1 MEDVINQL
9 LSSVRGIWKYRWHAV
24 AVAWLVGMAGWI
36 RAYSMPDEYQT
47 TVRVFV
53 DTQTI
58 LKPLLS
64 NMTSVPNVEQQ
75 VAIMSLTL
83 LSRPNVERVMRM
95 VDLDVRATTARE
107 HEQLVEQLVEQLMSK
122 IKISGTAAY
131 DIYAISYQDKNPK
144 LVRDVVQSLLTIF
157 VEGSFK
163 GKRGDSQKAVQF
175 IDEQIKNYEDRLVA
189 AENMVKEFKLRNSTL
204 LPRQGVD
211 YGAQLAIAAD
221 HLSAARLE
229 LLEAEQARAAIKA
242 EVSGD
247 APLMS
252 VEQRPASVPNP
263 EIDTRIAAIHKSLDA
278 LRLQF
283 TEQHPDIL
291 AARRLLAQLEARKIE
306 ENKLKMNDGD
316 PGKNYSPML
325 QQLKVALTEADARV
339 AAMTARVNEY
349 TARRARLLA
358 QSNAVPEVE
367 SQLAQLNRDYEINKD
382 NYEKLIGRR
391 EAARLSGD
399 LSSTTEMM
407 SFKIIDPP
415 TMPIAPIGPNRL
427 LFYTIAF
434 LAALGAGP
442 GIALLISQSRP
453 AFLGPGV
460 MREITG
466 LPVLGTVAMNWTEPE
481 KIKRRR
487 SQYLFAVSIAG
498 LVAVYAAV
506 MASALLKN

>member
-1 MEDVINQL
+1 MEDFISQL

-24 AVAWLVGMAGWI
+24 AVAWLVGAAGWI
-36 RAYSMPDEYQT
+36 KAYSMADEYQT
-47 TVRVFV
+47 TARVFV

-75 VAIMSLTL
+75 VAIMSRTL

-107 HEQLVEQLVEQLMSK
+107 HEQQVEKLISK

-221 HLSAARLE
+221 RLSAARLE
-229 LLEAEQARAAIKA
+229 LLEAEQSRAAIKA
-242 EVSGD
+242 QVSGD
-247 APLMS
+247 ALLMS
-252 VEQRPASVPNP
+252 IEQRPASVPNP
-263 EIDTRIAAIHKSLDA
+263 EIDTRIAAVNKNLDA
-278 LRLQF
+278 LRLQY

-291 AARRLLAQLEARKIE
+291 AARRLMAQLEARKIE
-306 ENKLKMNDGD
+306 DNKLKMSDGD

-349 TARRARLLA
+349 TTRHARLFA

-391 EAARLSGD
+391 EAAKLSGD

-415 TMPIAPIGPNRL
+415 TMPVAPIGPNRL

-434 LAALGAGP
+434 LMALGAGP
-442 GIALLISQSRP
+442 GVALLISQSRP

-466 LPVLGTVAMNWTEPE
+466 LPVLGTVSMNWTEPE

-487 SQYLFAVSIAG
+487 AQYLFAMSIAG
-498 LVAVYAAV
+498 LVTVYAV
-506 MASALLKN
+506 MMASALLRS

>member
-1 MEDVINQL
+1 MEDLISQL

-24 AVAWLVGMAGWI
+24 AVAWMVALGGWI
-36 RAYSMPDEYQT
+36 KAYSMPDEYQT
-47 TVRVFV
+47 TARVFV

-75 VAIMSLTL
+75 VAIMSRTL

-95 VDLDVRATTARE
+95 VDLDVRATTARA
-107 HEQLVEQLVEQLMSK
+107 HEKQVETLMSK

-131 DIYAISYQDKNPK
+131 DIYAISYQDRNPK

-221 HLSAARLE
+221 HLGAARLE

-242 EVSGD
+242 QVTGD
-247 APLMS
+247 ALLMS
-252 VEQRPASVPNP
+252 IEQRPASLPNP
-263 EIDTRIAAIHKSLDA
+263 EIDTRIAAVNKSLDA
-278 LRLQF
+278 LRLQY

-291 AARRLLAQLEARKIE
+291 SARRLLAQLEARKIE
-306 ENKLKMNDGD
+306 ENKLRMSDGD

-349 TARRARLLA
+349 TARHARLLA

-391 EAARLSGD
+391 EAAKLSGD

-442 GIALLISQSRP
+442 GVALLISQSRP

-466 LPVLGTVAMNWTEPE
+466 LPVLGTVSMNWTEPE

-487 SQYLFAVSIAG
+487 GQYMFGMSIAG
-498 LVAVYAAV
+498 LAAVYAV
-506 MASALLKN
+506 MMASALMRS

>member
-1 MEDVINQL
+1 MEDFISQL
-9 LSSVRGIWKYRWHAV
+9 LSNVRGIWKYRWHAV
-24 AVAWLVGMAGWI
+24 AVAWLVAVAGWI
-36 RAYSMPDEYQT
+36 KAYSMPDEYQT
-47 TVRVFV
+47 TARVFV

-75 VAIMSLTL
+75 VAIMSRTL

-107 HEQLVEQLVEQLMSK
+107 HEKQVEALMSK

-131 DIYAISYQDKNPK
+131 DIYAISYQDNNPK

-221 HLSAARLE
+221 HLSAAKLE

-242 EVSGD
+242 QVSGD
-247 APLMS
+247 ALLMS
-252 VEQRPASVPNP
+252 IEQRPASLPNP
-263 EIDTRIAAIHKSLDA
+263 EIDTRIAAVNKSLDA
-278 LRLQF
+278 LRLQY

-291 AARRLLAQLEARKIE
+291 SARRLLAQLEARKVE
-306 ENKLKMNDGD
+306 ENKLRMSDGD

-339 AAMTARVNEY
+339 AAMTARVSEY
-349 TARRARLLA
+349 TARHARLLA

-391 EAARLSGD
+391 EAAKLSGD

-442 GIALLISQSRP
+442 GVALLISQSRP

-460 MREITG
+460 MREVTG
-466 LPVLGTVAMNWTEPE
+466 LPVLGTVSMNWTEPE

-487 SQYLFAVSIAG
+487 GQYLFGSSIAG
-498 LVAVYAAV
+498 LVAVYAV
-506 MASALLKN
+506 MVASALLKS

>member
-1 MEDVINQL
+1 MEDLISQL
-9 LSSVRGIWKYRWHAV
+9 LSNVRGIWKYRWHAV
-24 AVAWLVGMAGWI
+24 AVAWLVAMAGWI
-36 RAYSMPDEYQT
+36 KAYSMPDEYQT
-47 TVRVFV
+47 TARVFV

-75 VAIMSLTL
+75 VAIMSRTL

-107 HEQLVEQLVEQLMSK
+107 HEKQVESLMSK

-221 HLSAARLE
+221 HLSAAKLE

-242 EVSGD
+242 QVSGD
-247 APLMS
+247 ALLMS
-252 VEQRPASVPNP
+252 IEQRPASLPNP
-263 EIDTRIAAIHKSLDA
+263 EIDTRIAAVNKSLDA
-278 LRLQF
+278 LRLQY

-291 AARRLLAQLEARKIE
+291 SARRLLAQLEARKVE
-306 ENKLKMNDGD
+306 ENKLRMSDGD

-349 TARRARLLA
+349 TARHARLLA

-391 EAARLSGD
+391 EAAKLSGD

-442 GIALLISQSRP
+442 GVALLISQSRP

-460 MREITG
+460 MREVTG
-466 LPVLGTVAMNWTEPE
+466 LPVLGTVSMNWTEPE

-487 SQYLFAVSIAG
+487 GQYLFGSSIAG
-498 LVAVYAAV
+498 LVAVYAV
-506 MASALLKN
+506 MMASALLKS

>member
-1 MEDVINQL
+1 MEDLISQL

-24 AVAWLVGMAGWI
+24 AVAWVVALGGWI
-36 RAYSMPDEYQT
+36 KAYSMPDEFQT
-47 TVRVFV
+47 TARVFV

-75 VAIMSLTL
+75 VAIMSRTL

-107 HEQLVEQLVEQLMSK
+107 HEKQVELLMSK

-131 DIYAISYQDKNPK
+131 DIYAISYQDNNPK

-242 EVSGD
+242 QVTGD
-247 APLMS
+247 ALLMS
-252 VEQRPASVPNP
+252 IEQRPASVPNP
-263 EIDTRIAAIHKSLDA
+263 EIDTRIAAINKSLDS
-278 LRLQF
+278 LRLQY

-291 AARRLLAQLEARKIE
+291 SARRLLAQLEARKVE

-316 PGKNYSPML
+316 PGRNYSPML

-349 TARRARLLA
+349 TVRHARLLA

-391 EAARLSGD
+391 EAAKLSGD

-427 LFYTIAF
+427 LFYSIAF
-434 LAALGAGP
+434 LAALVAGP
-442 GIALLISQSRP
+442 GAALLISQSRP

-460 MREITG
+460 MRDITG
-466 LPVLGTVAMNWTEPE
+466 LPVLGTVSMNWTEAE
-481 KIKRRR
+481 QIKRRR
-487 SQYLFAVSIAG
+487 GQYLFATAIAG
-498 LVAVYAAV
+498 LVAMYAA
-506 MASALLKN
+506 MLASAVLK

>member
-1 MEDVINQL
+1 MEDFISQV

-24 AVAWLVGMAGWI
+24 AIAWLVGMAGWI
-36 RAYSMPDEYQT
+36 KAYSMPDEYQT
-47 TVRVFV
+47 TARVFV

-75 VAIMSLTL
+75 VAIMSRTL

-107 HEQLVEQLVEQLMSK
+107 HEQLVEQLMSK

-131 DIYAISYQDKNPK
+131 DIYAISYQDNNPK

-252 VEQRPASVPNP
+252 IEQRPASVPNP
-263 EIDTRIAAIHKSLDA
+263 EIDTRVAAMNKSLDA

-291 AARRLLAQLEARKIE
+291 AARRLLVQLEARKIE

-349 TARRARLLA
+349 TARHARLLA

-427 LFYTIAF
+427 LFYTIAL
-434 LAALGAGP
+434 LAALAAGP

-453 AFLGPGV
+453 AFPGPGV

>member
-1 MEDVINQL
+1 MEDFISQL

-24 AVAWLVGMAGWI
+24 AVAWLVGVAGWA
-36 RAYSMPDEYQT
+36 RVYTMPDEFQT
-47 TVRVFV
+47 TARVFV

-75 VAIMSLTL
+75 VAIMSRTL

-107 HEQLVEQLVEQLMSK
+107 HEQQVEQLMSK
-122 IKISGTAAY
+122 IKISGTSTY
-131 DIYAISYQDKNPK
+131 GIYAISYQDENPR

-189 AENMVKEFKLRNSTL
+189 AENMVKEFKLRNSSL

-242 EVSGD
+242 QVSGD
-247 APLMS
+247 ALLMS
-252 VEQRPASVPNP
+252 IEQRPAAVPNP
-263 EIDTRIAAIHKSLDA
+263 EIDTRIAAVNKNLDA
-278 LRLQF
+278 LRLQY
-283 TEQHPDIL
+283 TEQHPDIV
-291 AARRLLAQLEARKIE
+291 AAHRLLAQLEARKIE
-306 ENKLKMNDGD
+306 ESKLKLNDGD

-349 TARRARLLA
+349 TVRHARLRA

-391 EAARLSGD
+391 EAAKLSGD

-427 LFYTIAF
+427 LYYSIAF
-434 LAALGAGP
+434 VAALAA
-442 GIALLISQSRP
+442 GIGFALLVSQSRP
-453 AFLGPGV
+453 AFLGPGA

-466 LPVLGTVAMNWTEPE
+466 LPVLGTVSMNWTEAE
-481 KIKRRR
+481 QVKRRR
-487 SQYLFAVSIAG
+487 GQYMFGVSIAA
-498 LVAVYAAV
+498 LAAAYAVM
-506 MASALLKN
+506 MASALLKS